1 MATKADPSQFQPD
14 KSSSSTDAI
23 KDWCMKPDISSSES
37 MTVIPGVGPATA
49 AAFSKV
55 NIQKTKLSLTV
66 LFVLVL
72 IRPTNLLYQFSHF
85 LCATPLLSLSLFS
98 CTSSRVASTRLHNC
112 WGNFCPLWTVKAI
125 PWVSAKPS
133 FLGPKPLAKKTV
145 PPKQTCTVSPLQ
157 WQTLQPKRGCLNIV
171 WSRCSNFRLGRFLHS
186 ITLLCQLCHV
196 AADKPTRYPSSL
208 APVQ

>member
-1 MATKADPSQFQPD
+1 MATKTDPSQFQPD

-66 LFVLVL
+66 FFVLVL

-85 LCATPLLSLSLFS
+85 LCATPLLSLSLFVHFFQGGIDTIAQLLGKFLS
-98 CTSSRVASTRLHNC
+98 FVDGESDTMGVCQAFFSWAKATCKENGAAKANMHSVTFAMA
-112 WGNFCPLWTVKAI
+112 NFATEKGL
-125 PWVSAKPS
+125 
-133 FLGPKPLAKKTV
+133 FEY
-145 PPKQTCTVSPLQ
+145 
-157 WQTLQPKRGCLNIV
+157 CLE
-171 WSRCSNFRLGRFLHS
+171 
-186 ITLLCQLCHV
+186 
-196 AADKPTRYPSSL
+196 
-208 APVQ
+208 

>member
-1 MATKADPSQFQPD
+1 MESLVDERKELMRNCVVATRQRRPAMPRRQKKWGRFMLLCEKVLKTYRKKRTNSNKTTTMATKADPSQFQPD

-66 LFVLVL
+66 FFVLVL

-85 LCATPLLSLSLFS
+85 LCATPLLSLSFRALLPGWHRHD
-98 CTSSRVASTRLHNC
+98 CT
-112 WGNFCPLWTVKAI
+112 
-125 PWVSAKPS
+125 
-133 FLGPKPLAKKTV
+133 
-145 PPKQTCTVSPLQ
+145 
-157 WQTLQPKRGCLNIV
+157 IV
-171 WSRCSNFRLGRFLHS
+171 GEIFVLCGR
-186 ITLLCQLCHV
+186 
-196 AADKPTRYPSSL
+196 
-208 APVQ
+208 

>member
-55 NIQKTKLSLTV
+55 NIHPDS
-66 LFVLVL
+66 
-72 IRPTNLLYQFSHF
+72 F
-85 LCATPLLSLSLFS
+85 LCARSHSANQFALPIFSFSLRHPSPLSLFS

-171 WSRCSNFRLGRFLHS
+171 WSRN
-186 ITLLCQLCHV
+186 
-196 AADKPTRYPSSL
+196 AATTN
-208 APVQ
+208 